1 MQNKILV
8 IRGGA
13 IGDFILTL
21 PVLAALREH
30 FPQSRIAIMGYPH
43 IVQIALLG
51 GLADEVR
58 SIESLSLAP
67 FFAPGGKLPPQM
79 VSYFSEAAVIISYLY
94 DPDEVFKE
102 NVLRCFNGTFIA
114 GPHRPSES
122 LKIHATDTFLKPLER
137 LAIFAPDPVPQI
149 KIKNEPSETT
159 DEFWLAVHP
168 GSGSEAKNWPLNKWL
183 VLLDELNKIE
193 KLKILMIAGEAE
205 EDKLEKLTSTVSRE
219 KLELARNLPL
229 KDLALRMSKC
239 NAYIGHD
246 SGITHL
252 AAAVGLSGVVL
263 WGGSALEVWRPRSE
277 KFKVVKSAGGIFAI
291 PVEEVL
297 SELKSII
304 SA

>member
-1 MQNKILV
+1 MENKILV

-21 PVLAALREH
+21 PVLAALREN

-51 GLADEVR
+51 GLADEVK
-58 SIESLSLAP
+58 SIESWALAP

-94 DPDEVFKE
+94 DPDEIFKE
-102 NVLRCFNGTFIA
+102 NVLKCFNGTFIS

-122 LKIHATDTFLKPLER
+122 LKIHATDTFLKPLEK
-137 LAIFAPDPVPQI
+137 LAIFAPNPVPQI
-149 KIKNEPSETT
+149 NIKNEDSTAE
-159 DEFWLAVHP
+159 EFWLAVHP
-168 GSGSEAKNWPLNKWL
+168 GSGSESKNWPINKWI
-183 VLLDELNKIE
+183 VLLEELNKYE

-205 EDKLEKLTSTVSRE
+205 EDKIGKLVSSVSEK

-229 KDLALRMSKC
+229 KDLALRMSRC

-246 SGITHL
+246 SGISHL
-252 AAAVGLSGVVL
+252 AAALGLPGVVL
-263 WGGSALEVWRPRSE
+263 WGGSSLDVWRPRSD
-277 KFKVVKSAGGIFAI
+277 KFKIVKSSGGILAI

-297 SELKSII
+297 SELKSLIPV
-304 SA
+304 